1 MLENTE
7 KFWEESWM
15 KHIEAYL
22 NATPRA
28 GIFLANYFENISSVL
43 EIAGG
48 SCRDSRYLANNG
60 YKATGSDFDE
70 KTLEY
75 LQEKK
80 FPNDKLNYSK
90 EDAFDLTFEENYFDL
105 IFHNGFFVLF
115 NNDSDIIKMLKE
127 QERVSKKYIV
137 IFVHNKENQKLV
149 EIFKNKSEED
159 DLYKIRFF
167 EKDEIVN
174 IIRKSGIKVKSIKI
188 KKFGGV
194 FDRLYNS
201 KSIKRVFPNILYPF
215 SKFLVPR
222 LYQLQ
227 SWKNS
232 ERICCIVELDK

>member
-1 MLENTE
+1 MLANRE

-15 KHIEAYL
+15 KHLEEYL
-22 NATPRA
+22 NAIPRA
-28 GIFLANYFENISSVL
+28 GIFLENYFENVSSIL

-60 YKATGSDFDE
+60 YKAIGSDFDE
-70 KTLEY
+70 KTLQY
-75 LQEKK
+75 LEEKR
-80 FPNDKLNYSK
+80 FPNDKLKYSK
-90 EDAFDLTFEENYFDL
+90 EDAFHLTFKEKTFDL
-105 IFHNGFFVLF
+105 IFHNGFFIYF
-115 NNDSDIIKMLKE
+115 HNNDIYEMLKE
-127 QERVSKKYIV
+127 QERVAKKYII
-137 IFVHNKENQKLV
+137 IFVQNKENKKLV

-167 EKDEIVN
+167 EKDEIVT
-174 IIRKSGIKVKSIKI
+174 IIRKSGIKYKSIKV

-194 FDRLYNS
+194 VDRFYNS
-201 KSIKRVFPNILYPF
+201 KSIKKVFPNILYPF